1 MELRQYWDLLRKWL
15 WLIALTT
22 IVAAASAYLFSIQQT
37 PVYQASTRL
46 RVIQGSSNNTTLTY
60 SDVLLSEKISR
71 TYAQLLTARPVLQA
85 TLDKL
90 GIKNMTPT
98 DLAKEIKVNPVRDT
112 QLIDLKVENAIP
124 IVAAQIAN
132 TLPQVFIDYNKKQ
145 QAARFSSSK
154 QTLEKQL
161 SELSQQVQS
170 TEVALK
176 ALDGATDTA
185 TLSRQ
190 ALLENQLAQYRS
202 SYGNVLSQLEG
213 IRLAEANSQDTLAMV
228 EPAIP
233 PTTPI
238 RPRTRMNTLLA
249 AIVGAMIGLGAAFLI
264 EYLDDTVKTPDDI
277 ARLTGLTTLGV
288 IAKHGKEGEGAG
300 MITLEHPRS
309 PIAEAYRTIRTGIR
323 FASVDKPIRTL
334 VVTSAGPSEGKSTTA
349 ANLAIVMAQSGKKV
363 LLVDADLRKPVQHK
377 LWELPNNLG
386 LTGALLFQQGTI
398 DTDKLFTSTPI
409 ENLHVMTSGQI
420 PPNPSELL
428 GSQKMQ
434 QITEQL
440 LQTFDLLVFD
450 TPPVLAV
457 TDAVVLGQIVDAVA
471 AVIDAGTTREPALIQ
486 TMQQFQKGQAHV
498 IGFILNRFQAQRSGS
513 YYYYYYDE
521 YYAEDESGET
531 AHTGHRRHRSSAEKG
546 WKQRL
551 WRTVRRSS

>member
-90 GIKNMTPT
+90 GIENMTPT

-112 QLIDLKVENAIP
+112 QLIDLKVENTDP
-124 IVAAQIAN
+124 AAAAKIAN
-132 TLPQVFIDYNKKQ
+132 TLPQVFIDYNKEQ
-145 QAARFSSSK
+145 QAARFSTSK

-161 SELSQQVQS
+161 SQLGQQVQS
-170 TEVALK
+170 TEAALK
-176 ALDGATDTA
+176 ALDGASDTA

-202 SYGNVLSQLEG
+202 SYGNVLSQLES

-233 PTTPI
+233 PKAPI
-238 RPRTRMNTLLA
+238 RPRTLMNTLLA
-249 AIVGAMIGLGAAFLI
+249 AIVGGMLGLGAAFLI

-277 ARLTGLTTLGV
+277 ARITGLTTLGV
-288 IAKHGKEGEGAG
+288 IAKHGKDGKGAG

-334 VVTSAGPSEGKSTTA
+334 LVTSAGPSEGKSTTA

-377 LWELPNNLG
+377 LWQLPNNFG
-386 LTGALLFQQGTI
+386 LTGALLFQQETI
-398 DTDKLFTSTPI
+398 DTDKLFSPASI
-409 ENLHVMTSGQI
+409 DNLHVMTSGQI

-440 LQTFDLLVFD
+440 LKTFDLIVFD
-450 TPPVLAV
+450 TPPALAV
-457 TDAVVLGQIVDAVA
+457 TDAAVLGQIVDAVA
-471 AVIDAGTTREPALIQ
+471 VVIDAGATREPALIQ

-498 IGFILNRFQAQRSGS
+498 IGFILNRFRAQRSGG

-521 YYAEDESGET
+521 YYSEDESGET
-531 AHTGHRRHRSSAEKG
+531 TGSGHRRHHSTKEKG

-551 WRTVRRSS
+551 FRAVRRSS